1 MTAQTPTKIIFD
13 TDPGIDD
20 AMALLFIEASPA
32 LELIAVTT
40 IFGNADI
47 DTTTRNALYL
57 KQRFGLT
64 APVYKGSDKPLVRPR
79 NPSPTFV
86 HGENGLGDV
95 ELTGLI
101 PAEPEAKPAHQ
112 AIIDLA
118 RQYPGEVVLCA
129 VGPLTN
135 LALALQADPE
145 VATLLKSVVI
155 MGGAFGVAGKPG
167 NVTPVAE
174 ANIWNDPEAADQV
187 FTAPWSLT
195 AVSLDVTT
203 QVVMSPDYMEAL
215 AAGGGDAGGFLN
227 AISKPY
233 TAFYG
238 GRDGIVGCCVHDAAA
253 VAFVID
259 PSLFKVRRGSVRV
272 VTEGIALGQTCQKV
286 EGELFGPSAW
296 DDQPIQAVTVAVDGE
311 RLLRL
316 YAETM
321 KAAHG

>member
-1 MTAQTPTKIIFD
+1 MTQKIIFD

-32 LELIAVTT
+32 LDLLAITT

-47 DTTTRNALYL
+47 ETTTRNALYL
-57 KQRFGLT
+57 KQRFGLS
-64 APVYKGSDKPLVRPR
+64 APVYKGTDKPLTRPR

-95 ELTGLI
+95 ELTGLV
-101 PAEPEAKPAHQ
+101 PAQPEAKPAYQ
-112 AIIDLA
+112 AIIDIA
-118 RQYPGEVVLCA
+118 RQHPGEVTLVA

-135 LALALQADPE
+135 LALALKADPE
-145 VATLLKSVVI
+145 VATLLKAVVI

-174 ANIWNDPEAADQV
+174 ANIWNDPEAADLV
-187 FTAPWSLT
+187 FTAPWALT

-203 QVVMSPDYMEAL
+203 QVVMSPAYMDALEAS
-215 AAGGGDAGGFLN
+215 AGPAGAFLN

-233 TAFYG
+233 AAFYG
-238 GRDGIVGCCVHDAAA
+238 SRDGVSGCCVHDAAA
-253 VAFVID
+253 VAFVIA
-259 PSLFKVRRGSVRV
+259 PSLFEVRRGSVRV
-272 VTEGIALGQTCQKV
+272 VTEGITLGQTCQKA

-296 DDQPIQAVTVAVDGE
+296 DDQPIQAVTVAVDEAG
-311 RLLRL
+311 LLKL

-321 KAAHG
+321 RA

>member
-1 MTAQTPTKIIFD
+1 MTHKIIFD

-20 AMALLFIEASPA
+20 AMALLFIQASPA
-32 LELIAVTT
+32 LDLLAVTT
-40 IFGNADI
+40 VFGNADI

-57 KQRFGLT
+57 KHRFGLS
-64 APVYKGSDKPLVRPR
+64 APVYQGTDKPLVRPR

-95 ELTGLI
+95 DLSDHV
-101 PAEPEAKPAHQ
+101 PRQPEAKPAHQ

-118 RQYPGEVVLCA
+118 RQYPGEVTLVA

-135 LALALQADPE
+135 LALALKAEPE
-145 VATLLKSVVI
+145 VATLLKAVVI

-174 ANIWNDPEAADQV
+174 ANIWNDPEAADLV
-187 FTAPWSLT
+187 FTAPWALT

-203 QVVMSPDYMEAL
+203 QVVMSPAYMDALEAS
-215 AAGGGDAGGFLN
+215 AGPAGAFLN

-233 TAFYG
+233 AAFYG
-238 GRDGIVGCCVHDAAA
+238 DRDGITGCCVHDAAA

-259 PSLFKVRRGSVRV
+259 PSLFQLRRGSVRV
-272 VTEGIALGQTCQKV
+272 VTDGVALGQTCQKV

-296 DDQPIQAVTVAVDGE
+296 DDQPIQAVTVAVDGA
-311 RLLRL
+311 RLLAL

-321 KAAHG
+321 AGAV

>member
-1 MTAQTPTKIIFD
+1 MTTQNSVQKIIFD

-20 AMALLFIEASPA
+20 AMALLFIEACPA
-32 LELIAVTT
+32 LDLVAVTT
-40 IFGNADI
+40 VFGNADI

-57 KQRFGLT
+57 KDRFGLK
-64 APVYKGSDKPLVRPR
+64 APVFQGTDKPLVRPR
-79 NPSPTFV
+79 SPSPTFV

-95 ELTGLI
+95 ELTGLK
-101 PAEPEAKPAHQ
+101 PAQPEAKPAYQ
-112 AIIDLA
+112 AIVDLA
-118 RQYPGEVVLCA
+118 RENPGEITLVA

-135 LALALQADPE
+135 LALALNADPE
-145 VATLLKSVVI
+145 VATLLKAVVI

-187 FTAPWSLT
+187 FTAPWPVT

-203 QVVMSPDYMEAL
+203 QVVMTPTYMDALEAG
-215 AAGGGDAGGFLN
+215 AGPAGAFLN

-233 TAFYG
+233 AAFYG

-253 VAFVID
+253 VAYVVD
-259 PSLFKVRRGSVRV
+259 PSLFEVRRGAIRV
-272 VTEGIALGQTCQKV
+272 ITDGIALGQTCQKV

-296 DDQPIQAVTVAVDGE
+296 DDQPIQAITVGVKAEG
-311 RLLRL
+311 LLKL

-321 KAAHG
+321 GV

>member
-1 MTAQTPTKIIFD
+1 MTTQNSVQKIIFD

-32 LELIAVTT
+32 LDLVAVTT
-40 IFGNADI
+40 VFGNADI

-57 KQRFGLT
+57 KDRFGLK
-64 APVYKGSDKPLVRPR
+64 APVFKGTDKPLVRPR

-95 ELTGLI
+95 ELTGLK
-101 PAEPEAKPAHQ
+101 PAQPEARPAYQ

-118 RQYPGEVVLCA
+118 RENPGEITLVA

-135 LALALQADPE
+135 LALALDADPQ
-145 VATLLKSVVI
+145 VATLLKAVVI

-187 FTAPWSLT
+187 FTAPWPVT

-203 QVVMSPDYMEAL
+203 QVVMTPAYMDALEAK
-215 AAGGGDAGGFLN
+215 AGPAGAFLN

-233 TAFYG
+233 AAFYG
-238 GRDGIVGCCVHDAAA
+238 GRDGIIGCCVHDAAA

-259 PSLFKVRRGSVRV
+259 PSLFEVRRGSIRV
-272 VTEGIALGQTCQKV
+272 ITDGIALGQTCQKV

-296 DDQPIQAVTVAVDGE
+296 DDQPIQAITVGVKAEG
-311 RLLRL
+311 LLRL

-321 KAAHG
+321 GV

>member
-1 MTAQTPTKIIFD
+1 MTTQKIIFD

-32 LELIAVTT
+32 LDLVAVTT
-40 IFGNADI
+40 VFGNADI
-47 DTTTRNALYL
+47 ETTTRNALYL
-57 KQRFGLT
+57 KHRFGLK
-64 APVYKGSDKPLVRPR
+64 APVFKGADKPLIRPR

-95 ELTGLI
+95 ELTGLV
-101 PAEPEAKPAHQ
+101 PAEPEAKPAYQ

-118 RQYPGEVVLCA
+118 RVNPGEITLVA

-135 LALALQADPE
+135 LALALRADPE
-145 VATLLKSVVI
+145 VATLLKAVVI
-155 MGGAFGVAGKPG
+155 MGGAFAVAGKPG

-174 ANIWNDPEAADQV
+174 ANIWNDPEAADLV
-187 FTAPWSLT
+187 FTAPWFVT

-203 QVVMSPDYMEAL
+203 QVVMTPAYMDALEAS
-215 AAGGGDAGGFLN
+215 AGPAGEFLN

-233 TAFYG
+233 AAFYG

-253 VAFVID
+253 VAYVID
-259 PSLFKVRRGSVRV
+259 PSLFETRRGSIRV
-272 VTEGIALGQTCQKV
+272 ITNGIALGQTCQKV

-296 DDQPIQAVTVAVDGE
+296 DDQPIQAITVGVNEAG
-311 RLLRL
+311 LLKL

-321 KAAHG
+321 EA

>member
-1 MTAQTPTKIIFD
+1 MTHKIIFD

-20 AMALLFIEASPA
+20 AMALLFIQASPA
-32 LELIAVTT
+32 LDLLAITT

-47 DTTTRNALYL
+47 ETTTRNALYL
-57 KQRFGLT
+57 KQRFGLA
-64 APVYKGSDKPLVRPR
+64 APVFKGTDKPLTRPR

-95 ELTGLI
+95 ELTGLV
-101 PAEPEAKPAHQ
+101 PARPEAKPAHQ

-118 RQYPGEVVLCA
+118 RQHPGEVTLVA

-135 LALALQADPE
+135 LALALQSDPE
-145 VATLLKSVVI
+145 VATLLKAVVI

-187 FTAPWSLT
+187 FTAPWALT

-203 QVVMSPDYMEAL
+203 QVVMSPAYMDALEASAG
-215 AAGGGDAGGFLN
+215 AAGQFLN
-227 AISKPY
+227 EISRPY
-233 TAFYG
+233 AAFYG
-238 GRDGIVGCCVHDAAA
+238 SRDGIEGCCVHDAAA

-259 PSLFKVRRGSVRV
+259 PSLFTLRRGSVRV
-272 VTEGIALGQTCQKV
+272 VTEGIALGQTCQKA

-296 DDQPIQAVTVAVDGE
+296 DDQPIQAVTVAVDGA
-311 RLLRL
+311 RLLEL
-316 YAETM
+316 YAQTM
-321 KAAHG
+321 KA

>member
-1 MTAQTPTKIIFD
+1 MTNKIIFD

-32 LELIAVTT
+32 LDLLAVTT
-40 IFGNADI
+40 VFGNADI

-57 KQRFGLT
+57 KDRFGLK
-64 APVYKGSDKPLVRPR
+64 APVFRGTDKPLVRPR

-86 HGENGLGDV
+86 HGENGLGDI
-95 ELTGLI
+95 ELTGLK
-101 PAEPEAKPAHQ
+101 PARPEAKPAHQ

-118 RQYPGEVVLCA
+118 RENPGEVTLVA

-135 LALALQADPE
+135 LALALRTDPE
-145 VATLLKSVVI
+145 VARLLKAVVI

-174 ANIWNDPEAADQV
+174 ANIWNDPEAADLV
-187 FTAPWSLT
+187 FTAPWPVT

-203 QVVMSPDYMEAL
+203 QVVMTPAYMDALEAK
-215 AAGGGDAGGFLN
+215 AGPAGAFLN

-233 TAFYG
+233 AAFYG

-253 VAFVID
+253 VAYVVD
-259 PSLFKVRRGSVRV
+259 PSLFEVRRGSIRV
-272 VTEGIALGQTCQKV
+272 ITDGIALGQTCQKV

-296 DDQPIQAVTVAVDGE
+296 DDQPIQAVTVAVNAEG
-311 RLLRL
+311 LLKL

-321 KAAHG
+321 GA

>member
-1 MTAQTPTKIIFD
+1 MTHKIIFD

-20 AMALLFIEASPA
+20 AMALLFIEASQDLDLLA
-32 LELIAVTT
+32 ITT
-40 IFGNADI
+40 IFGNSDI
-47 DTTTRNALYL
+47 ETTTRNALYL
-57 KQRFGLT
+57 KRRFGLS
-64 APVYKGSDKPLVRPR
+64 APVYKGADKPLTRPR

-95 ELTGLI
+95 ELTGLV
-101 PAEPEAKPAHQ
+101 PAQPEAKPAHQ

-118 RQYPGEVVLCA
+118 RQHPGEVTLVA

-135 LALALQADPE
+135 LALALKADPE
-145 VATLLKSVVI
+145 VATLLKAVVI

-187 FTAPWSLT
+187 FTAPWPLT

-203 QVVMSPDYMEAL
+203 QVVMSPAYMDALEAS
-215 AAGGGDAGGFLN
+215 AGPAGVFLN

-233 TAFYG
+233 AAFYG
-238 GRDGIVGCCVHDAAA
+238 SRDGIEGCCVHDAAA

-259 PSLFKVRRGSVRV
+259 PSLFEVRRGSVRV
-272 VTEGIALGQTCQKV
+272 VTEGVALGQTCQKA

-296 DDQPIQAVTVAVDGE
+296 DDQPIQAATVAVDGAG
-311 RLLRL
+311 LLKL

-321 KAAHG
+321 KAG

>member
-1 MTAQTPTKIIFD
+1 MTHKIIFD

-32 LELIAVTT
+32 LDLLAITT

-47 DTTTRNALYL
+47 ETTTRNALYL
-57 KQRFGLT
+57 KQRFGLS
-64 APVYKGSDKPLVRPR
+64 APVYKGTDKPLTRPR

-95 ELTGLI
+95 ELTGLV
-101 PAEPEAKPAHQ
+101 PAQPEAKPAHQ
-112 AIIDLA
+112 AIIDIA
-118 RQYPGEVVLCA
+118 RQHPGEVTLVA

-135 LALALQADPE
+135 LALALQADAE
-145 VATLLKSVVI
+145 VATLLKGVVI

-187 FTAPWSLT
+187 FTAPWALT

-203 QVVMSPDYMEAL
+203 QVIMTPAFMDALEAS
-215 AAGGGDAGGFLN
+215 AGPAGQFLN
-227 AISKPY
+227 EISRPY
-233 TAFYG
+233 AAFYG
-238 GRDGIVGCCVHDAAA
+238 SRDGISGCCVHDAAA
-253 VAFVID
+253 VAYVID
-259 PSLFKVRRGSVRV
+259 PSLFELRRGSVRV
-272 VTEGIALGQTCQKV
+272 VTESIALGQTCQKA

-296 DDQPIQAVTVAVDGE
+296 DDQPIQAVTVAVDEAG
-311 RLLRL
+311 LLKL

-321 KAAHG
+321 KA

>member
-1 MTAQTPTKIIFD
+1 MTTQKIIFD

-32 LELIAVTT
+32 LDLVAVTT
-40 IFGNADI
+40 VFGNADI

-57 KQRFGLT
+57 KDRFGLK
-64 APVYKGSDKPLVRPR
+64 APVYKGTDKPLTRPR

-95 ELTGLI
+95 ELTGLT
-101 PAEPEAKPAHQ
+101 PAQPEAKPAHQ

-118 RQYPGEVVLCA
+118 RAHPGEITLVA

-135 LALALQADPE
+135 LALALRVDPE
-145 VATLLKSVVI
+145 VANLLKAVVV

-187 FTAPWSLT
+187 FTAPWPVT
-195 AVSLDVTT
+195 VVSLDVTS
-203 QVVMSPDYMEAL
+203 QVVMGPDYMDALEAC
-215 AAGGGDAGGFLN
+215 AGPAGAFLN

-233 TAFYG
+233 AAFYG

-253 VAFVID
+253 VAYVID
-259 PSLFKVRRGSVRV
+259 PSLFETRRGSIRV
-272 VTEGIALGQTCQKV
+272 VTDGIALGQTCQKV

-296 DDQPIQAVTVAVDGE
+296 DDQPIQAVTIGVNAEG
-311 RLLRL
+311 LLKL

-321 KAAHG
+321 RA

>member
-1 MTAQTPTKIIFD
+1 MTSPTKIIFD

-32 LELIAVTT
+32 LDLLAVTT
-40 IFGNADI
+40 IYGNADI
-47 DTTTRNALYL
+47 ETTTRNALYL

-64 APVYKGSDKPLVRPR
+64 APVHKGTDKPLIRPR

-86 HGENGLGDV
+86 HGVNGLGDV
-95 ELTGLI
+95 ELFGHV
-101 PAEPEAKPAHQ
+101 PSRPETKPAYQ

-118 RQYPGEVVLCA
+118 REHPGEVVLCA

-135 LALALQADPE
+135 LAMALKADPE
-145 VATLLKSVVI
+145 VASLLKSVVI

-187 FTAPWSLT
+187 FTAPWKVT

-203 QVVMSPDYMEAL
+203 QVVMSPAYMEAL
-215 AAGGGDAGGFLN
+215 AASGGDAGMFLN
-227 AISKPY
+227 EISKPY
-233 TAFYG
+233 AAFYG
-238 GRDGIVGCCVHDAAA
+238 GRDGVIGCCVHDAAA
-253 VAFVID
+253 AAFVID
-259 PSLFKVRRGSVRV
+259 PTLFTVRRGSVRV
-272 VTEGIALGQTCQKV
+272 VTEGVALGQTCQKV

-296 DDQPIQAVTVAVDGE
+296 DDLPIQAVTVAVDGE
-311 RLLRL
+311 RLLKL

-321 KAAHG
+321 NAAHG

>member
-1 MTAQTPTKIIFD
+1 MTTPTKIIFD

-20 AMALLFIEASPA
+20 AMALLFIAASPA
-32 LELIAVTT
+32 LELVAVTT
-40 IFGNADI
+40 VFGNSDI

-57 KQRFGLT
+57 KDRFGLK
-64 APVYKGSDKPLVRPR
+64 APVFKGTDKPLTRPR

-95 ELTGLI
+95 ELTGLVA
-101 PAEPEAKPAHQ
+101 AEPETKPAHQ

-118 RQYPGEVVLCA
+118 RAHPGEITLVA

-135 LALALQADPE
+135 LALALRADPE
-145 VATLLKSVVI
+145 VATLLKAVVI
-155 MGGAFGVAGKPG
+155 MGGAFAVAGKPG

-174 ANIWNDPEAADQV
+174 ANIWNDPEAADLV
-187 FTAPWSLT
+187 FTAPWFVT
-195 AVSLDVTT
+195 AVSLDVTS
-203 QVVMSPDYMEAL
+203 QVVMSPDYMQDLEAC
-215 AAGGGDAGGFLN
+215 AGPAGAFLN

-233 TAFYG
+233 AAFYG

-259 PSLFKVRRGSVRV
+259 PSLFDVRRGSIRV
-272 VTEGIALGQTCQKV
+272 ITDGIALGQTCQKV

-296 DDQPIQAVTVAVDGE
+296 DDQPIQAITVGVKAEG
-311 RLLRL
+311 LLEL
-316 YAETM
+316 YRETM
-321 KAAHG
+321 RAA

>member
-1 MTAQTPTKIIFD
+1 MTPSITSKIIFD

-20 AMALLFIEASPA
+20 AMALLFIAASPA
-32 LELIAVTT
+32 LELMAVTT
-40 IFGNADI
+40 VFGNADI

-57 KQRFGLT
+57 KDRFGLE
-64 APVYKGSDKPLVRPR
+64 APVFKGTDKPLTRPR

-95 ELTGLI
+95 ELTGLV
-101 PAEPEAKPAHQ
+101 PAQPEAKPAHQ

-118 RQYPGEVVLCA
+118 RAHPGEITLVA

-135 LALALQADPE
+135 LALALKADPE
-145 VATLLKSVVI
+145 VATLLKAVVI

-174 ANIWNDPEAADQV
+174 ANIWNDPEAADLV
-187 FTAPWSLT
+187 FTAPWPVT
-195 AVSLDVTT
+195 AVSLDVTS
-203 QVVMSPDYMEAL
+203 QVVMSPGYMDDLEAC
-215 AAGGGDAGGFLN
+215 AGPAGAFLN

-233 TAFYG
+233 AAFYG

-253 VAFVID
+253 VAFVIA
-259 PSLFKVRRGSVRV
+259 PSLFETRRGAIRV

-296 DDQPIQAVTVAVDGE
+296 DDMPIQAVTVGVKAEG
-311 RLLRL
+311 LLAL
-316 YAETM
+316 YRETM
-321 KAAHG
+321 RAA

>member
-1 MTAQTPTKIIFD
+1 MTTPTKIIFD

-40 IFGNADI
+40 VFGNADI
-47 DTTTRNALYL
+47 ETTTRNALYL
-57 KQRFGLT
+57 KRRFGLK
-64 APVYKGSDKPLVRPR
+64 APVYKGTDKPLTRPR

-86 HGENGLGDV
+86 HGINGLGDV
-95 ELTGLI
+95 ELVGHM
-101 PAEPEAKPAHQ
+101 PEQPEAKPAHQ

-118 RQYPGEVVLCA
+118 RQHPGEVVLCA

-135 LALALQADPE
+135 LALALKADPE
-145 VATLLKSVVI
+145 VASLLKSVVI

-167 NVTPVAE
+167 NASPRSPRPTSGTTR
-174 ANIWNDPEAADQV
+174 EAADQV
-187 FTAPWSLT
+187 FTSPWNLT

-215 AAGGGDAGGFLN
+215 ASGGSDAGQFLN

-233 TAFYG
+233 AAFYG

-253 VAFVID
+253 VAYVID
-259 PSLFKVRRGSVRV
+259 PSLFTGPPRRGARRDRRHHPGPNLPKPRGRAVR
-272 VTEGIALGQTCQKV
+272 
-286 EGELFGPSAW
+286 S
-296 DDQPIQAVTVAVDGE
+296 E
-311 RLLRL
+311 RL
-316 YAETM
+316 
-321 KAAHG
+321 G

>member
-1 MTAQTPTKIIFD
+1 MTHKIIFD

-32 LELIAVTT
+32 LDLLAITT
-40 IFGNADI
+40 IFGNSDI
-47 DTTTRNALYL
+47 ETTTRNALYL
-57 KQRFGLT
+57 KQRFGLS
-64 APVYKGSDKPLVRPR
+64 APVFKGTDKPLTRPR

-95 ELTGLI
+95 ALTGLV
-101 PAEPEAKPAHQ
+101 PAQPEAKPAHQ
-112 AIIDLA
+112 AIIDIA
-118 RQYPGEVVLCA
+118 RQHPGEVTLVA

-135 LALALQADPE
+135 LALALKADPE
-145 VATLLKSVVI
+145 VATLLKAVVI
-155 MGGAFGVAGKPG
+155 MGGAFGIAGKPG

-187 FTAPWSLT
+187 FTAPWKLT

-203 QVVMSPDYMEAL
+203 QVVMSPAYMDAL
-215 AAGGGDAGGFLN
+215 EGSAGPAGQFLN
-227 AISKPY
+227 EISKPY
-233 TAFYG
+233 AAFYG
-238 GRDGIVGCCVHDAAA
+238 GRDGIEGCCVHDAAA

-259 PSLFKVRRGSVRV
+259 PTLFELRRGSVRV
-272 VTEGIALGQTCQKV
+272 VTDGVALGQTCQKA

-296 DDQPIQAVTVAVDGE
+296 DDQPIQAATVAVNEAG
-311 RLLRL
+311 LLKL

-321 KAAHG
+321 TAAG

>member
-1 MTAQTPTKIIFD
+1 MTTQKIIFD

-32 LELIAVTT
+32 LDLVAVTT
-40 IFGNADI
+40 VFGNSDI
-47 DTTTRNALYL
+47 ETTTRNALYL
-57 KQRFGLT
+57 KDRFGLT
-64 APVYKGSDKPLVRPR
+64 APVYKGTDKPLTRPR

-95 ELTGLI
+95 ELTGLV
-101 PAEPEAKPAHQ
+101 AREPEAKPAYQ

-118 RQYPGEVVLCA
+118 RENPGEITLVA

-145 VATLLKSVVI
+145 VATLLKAVVI
-155 MGGAFGVAGKPG
+155 MGGAFAVAGKPG

-174 ANIWNDPEAADQV
+174 ANIWNDPEAADLV
-187 FTAPWSLT
+187 FTAPWFVT

-203 QVVMSPDYMEAL
+203 QVVMSPAYMEDL
-215 AAGGGDAGGFLN
+215 EAAGGPAGAFLN

-233 TAFYG
+233 AAFYG

-253 VAFVID
+253 VAYVID
-259 PSLFKVRRGSVRV
+259 PSLFETRRGSIRV
-272 VTEGIALGQTCQKV
+272 ITDGIALGQTCQKV

-296 DDQPIQAVTVAVDGE
+296 DDQPIQAITVGVNEAG
-311 RLLRL
+311 LLKL

-321 KAAHG
+321 KI

>member
-1 MTAQTPTKIIFD
+1 MTTQKIIFD

-32 LELIAVTT
+32 LDLVAVTT
-40 IFGNADI
+40 VFGNADI
-47 DTTTRNALYL
+47 ETTTRNALYL
-57 KQRFGLT
+57 KHRFGLK
-64 APVYKGSDKPLVRPR
+64 APVFKGADKPLIRPR

-95 ELTGLI
+95 ELTGLV
-101 PAEPEAKPAHQ
+101 PAEPEAKPAYQ

-118 RQYPGEVVLCA
+118 RVNPGEITLVA

-135 LALALQADPE
+135 LALALRADPE
-145 VATLLKSVVI
+145 VATLLKAVVI
-155 MGGAFGVAGKPG
+155 MGGAFAVAGKPG

-174 ANIWNDPEAADQV
+174 ANIWNDPEAADLV
-187 FTAPWSLT
+187 FTAPWFVT

-203 QVVMSPDYMEAL
+203 QVVMTPAYMDALEAS
-215 AAGGGDAGGFLN
+215 AGPAGAFLN

-233 TAFYG
+233 AAFYG
-238 GRDGIVGCCVHDAAA
+238 GRDGIIGCCVHDAAA
-253 VAFVID
+253 VAYVID
-259 PSLFKVRRGSVRV
+259 PSLFETRRGSIRV
-272 VTEGIALGQTCQKV
+272 ITDGIALGQTCQKV

-296 DDQPIQAVTVAVDGE
+296 DDQPIQAITVGVNEAG
-311 RLLRL
+311 LLKL

-321 KAAHG
+321 GA